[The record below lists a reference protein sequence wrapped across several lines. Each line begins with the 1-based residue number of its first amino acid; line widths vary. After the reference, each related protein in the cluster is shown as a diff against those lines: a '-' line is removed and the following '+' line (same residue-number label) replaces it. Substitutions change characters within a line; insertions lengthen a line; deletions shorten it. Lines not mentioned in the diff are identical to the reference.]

1 MADNTIN
8 IKVKIDDKGNLSV
21 LGKKAKA
28 AGEGLERTAKSA
40 QTADRNLKGAA
51 RTSSNST
58 KNFSKM
64 AQGISGGLVP
74 AYATLAAQVFAVT
87 AAFQFFQSAFDFTND
102 KYTIPSGQ
110 GGKYFVYS
118 HLKNAASATRRLQLG
133 LYKNGSL
140 LRAAPY
146 NVDYYA
152 GGHLGVAVEL
162 SAADYIEI
170 YCKIDNGGG
179 GMVLTD
185 TESER
190 FGAYKI
196 IE

>member
-1 MADNTIN
+1 MGTIKTTNIEPIADNGTVTLGSSGDTFTLGSGVTQTIAVN
-8 IKVKIDDKGNLSV
+8 TPNFLVESP
-21 LGKKAKA
+21 
-28 AGEGLERTAKSA
+28 AG
-40 QTADRNLKGAA
+40 
-51 RTSSNST
+51 
-58 KNFSKM
+58 
-64 AQGISGGLVP
+64 GISLSSGVWTKTVGWTNV
-74 AYATLAAQVFAVT
+74 YDT
-87 AAFQFFQSAFDFTND
+87 ASAFDFTND

-118 HLKNAASATRRLQLG
+118 HIKNGASATRRLQIG

-179 GMVLTD
+179 GTILTD